1 MNGIE
6 WLLDTNMVIGLL
18 KAHAPAVALAEERGL
33 ELSRAAASQIT
44 RMELLGFPG
53 LTGDEENSIRNFLGS
68 CRVIP
73 IEDAIEIKAI
83 ELRRAGH
90 LKLPDAIIAATA
102 ITYRLHLLTL
112 DQRMLDLF
120 EKLG

>member
-1 MNGIE
+1 MSGIE

-18 KAHAPAVALAEERGL
+18 KAHVPAVNLAEAEGL
-33 ELSRAAASQIT
+33 DISRAATSQIS

-53 LTGDEENSIRNFLGS
+53 LTGEEEASIRDFLAN
-68 CRVIP
+68 CRVIGL
-73 IEDAIEIKAI
+73 EDAIELKAI
-83 ELRRAGH
+83 ELRRSRH

-112 DQRMLDLF
+112 DRSMLDVL
-120 EKLG
+120 ERQC